1 MTTVRPRRNAEL
13 SVTTAAVVALLLS
26 LASLNAPAAPT
37 SAQAGSAPPA
47 AGQAEID
54 AFLGDLDKR
63 RGNTPAGTNEN
74 RETSLAAAPAVNAD
88 TLSPLQD
95 ERSPFG
101 TLLLMMGG
109 IALCA
114 LATIGLTLVIVAW
127 RREVQRRKR
136 GRRRRFRP
144 DSPDSAVQP
153 VHR

>member
-13 SVTTAAVVALLLS
+13 SVATAAIVALLLS
-26 LASLNAPAAPT
+26 LASTNAPAAPA
-37 SAQAGSAPPA
+37 SAQAGSARPA
-47 AGQAEID
+47 ADEAEID
-54 AFLGDLDKR
+54 AFRGDLDKG
-63 RGNTPAGTNEN
+63 RGNPPVATTAI
-74 RETSLAAAPAVNAD
+74 RETSLAAAPAVSEHAP
-88 TLSPLQD
+88 SPLQD

-127 RREVQRRKR
+127 RREVQRSKR

-144 DSPDSAVQP
+144 DSPDRAVQP